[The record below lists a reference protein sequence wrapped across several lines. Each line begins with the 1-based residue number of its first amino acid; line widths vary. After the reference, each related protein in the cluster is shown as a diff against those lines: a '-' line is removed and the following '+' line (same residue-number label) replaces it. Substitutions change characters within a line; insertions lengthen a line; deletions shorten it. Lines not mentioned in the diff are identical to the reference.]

1 MGKTGRRGWPLY
13 LLGGLLVVALLVLLV
28 LLLRRSETAPASPFD
43 AGVRARPADRGASPD
58 LPGADAAV
66 DRTRPRPRPTRIVT
80 QPEVRALQVRHR
92 ALLNAC
98 YDIASRRAP
107 ATVASRVDVTA
118 VLADGGAVRSVRVE
132 GTDDRSLIRCLRASV
147 KSWRFSSGLRAQ
159 EVSFPIIFGA
169 RR

>member
-58 LPGADAAV
+58 LPGV